1 MKNKPASTPSGA
13 DTDISAQTTTA
24 QAYRIAYDWF
34 SSRNWKP
41 FPFQEEVW
49 QAYLSGKSGL
59 LNAPTGSGKTYA
71 LWWTLLLEWIRDHPN
86 DWREKRPGGLQLIWI
101 TPLRA
106 LARDLQGAMQQV
118 VDELGL
124 SWKVA
129 LRTGDTSSSERQ
141 KQLRSIPEC
150 IITTPES
157 LHLLLS
163 QKNSSQLF
171 KNFRCLVVDEWHELL
186 GSKRGVQ
193 TELAITRLRKI
204 NKHKPKTWGISAT
217 IGNLEQALQILI
229 GQNISEAQ
237 IVRAQIDK
245 KIQISSIIPDHIDN
259 FPWAGHM
266 GLKLLHSIIPLIEQS
281 TSTLLFTNTRGS
293 TEMWYQ
299 KLMEQAPQLAGL
311 VALHHGSLD
320 REVRDWVENSLHEGR
335 LKLVICTS
343 SLDLGVDFT
352 PVETVIQVGSPK
364 AIARFMQRAGRS
376 GHQPGAVSRIHFLPT
391 HALELLEAAA
401 LKKALHQQSC
411 ESRFPLQKPMDV
423 LVQYLVTLAVGEGF
437 QEEEL
442 YEEIKQ
448 SWSYQ
453 QLSPEEWQWAL
464 EFVTTGGDTLNQYD
478 EYSKIAADEAGRYLV
493 TSKKIAMRHRLSMG
507 TIVSDP
513 TLRIKYI
520 GGGYIGQI
528 EESFVSRL
536 NKGDVF
542 WFAGRPLRFEQIK
555 DMTVLVRRSTSK
567 KGVVPRWTGGRLS
580 LSSPMSALLRE
591 VVDEATTG
599 SNTEPELAALEPILG
614 LQSRW
619 SQIPNKHQFLI
630 EYFRSREGYHAVF
643 YPFEGRS
650 VHELLAALTAYRIS
664 QLQPISFSLAMN
676 DYGFELLSDM
686 PIPLEEALAEDLFR
700 TENILDELKQS
711 VNSTEMARRRFREV
725 STIAGLIFSGYPGKP
740 ISNKHLQA
748 SSGILY
754 DVLREYDPQNLL
766 LQQASQE
773 VFQQQLEQER
783 FMQTMQRIN
792 QQEIVMTRPPKPTP
806 FAFPILVDRL
816 REHISSEDLESRIAK
831 MQLQLEEWAQDQG
844 FL

>member
-1 MKNKPASTPSGA
+1 MATKATKSRQKVAREKKAVITEDFAPART
-13 DTDISAQTTTA
+13 
-24 QAYRIAYDWF
+24 WF
-34 SSRNWKP
+34 ASRGWQP
-41 FPFQEEVW
+41 FTFQEEVW
-49 QAYLSGKSGL
+49 AAYLQGKSGL

-71 LWWTLLLEWIRDHPN
+71 LWWPLLLEWMRENPQ
-86 DWREKRPGGLQLIWI
+86 DWQHKRPGGLQLIWI

-106 LARDLQGAMQQV
+106 LARDLQQAMQQV

-141 KQLRSIPEC
+141 KQLRNTPEC

-171 KNFRCLVVDEWHELL
+171 RRFRCLVVDEWHELL

-204 NKHKPKTWGISAT
+204 NTLKPKIWGISAT
-217 IGNLEQALQILI
+217 IGNMEEALQILV
-229 GQNISEAQ
+229 GKDAPQAQ
-237 IVRAQIDK
+237 MVKAQIDK
-245 KIQISSIIPDHIDN
+245 RIEIASIIPETIET
-259 FPWAGHM
+259 FPWAGHL
-266 GLKLLHSIIPLIEQS
+266 GIKLMAEIVPIIEQS

-293 TEMWYQ
+293 TELWYQ
-299 KLMEQAPQLAGL
+299 KLMEFAPQLAGL

-343 SLDLGVDFT
+343 SLDLGVDFK
-352 PVETVIQVGSPK
+352 PVQTVIQVGSPK

-376 GHQPGAVSRIHFLPT
+376 GHQPGAISKIYFLPT
-391 HALELLEAAA
+391 HALELMEAAA
-401 LKKALHQQSC
+401 LKRALSTASC
-411 ESRFPLQKPMDV
+411 ESRYPLRQPMDV
-423 LVQYLVTLAVGEGF
+423 LVQYMVTMAVGEGF
-437 QEEEL
+437 KADEL
-442 YEEIKQ
+442 YEEVRE

-453 QLSPEEWQWAL
+453 DLSPEDWQWAL
-464 EFVTTGGDTLNQYD
+464 EFITTGGGTLDQYEEYNKVSIDDTGVY
-478 EYSKIAADEAGRYLV
+478 KV
-493 TSKKIAMRHRLSMG
+493 VSKKIAMRHRLSMG
-507 TIVSDP
+507 TIVSEP

-536 NKGDVF
+536 NKGEVF
-542 WFAGRPLRFEQIK
+542 WFAGRPLKFEQIK
-555 DMTVLVRRSTSK
+555 DMTVLVRKSK
-567 KGVVPRWTGGRLS
+567 SQKGVVPRWSGSRLS
-580 LSSPMSALLRE
+580 LSATLSALLRE
-591 VVDEATTG
+591 IIDEAAMGTN
-599 SNTEPELAALEPILG
+599 NTPEILALEPIFG

-619 SQIPNKHQFLI
+619 SHIPQQHELLI

-664 QLQPISFSLAMN
+664 QLQPITFSLAMN
-676 DYGFELLSDM
+676 DYGFELLSDE

-700 TENILDELKQS
+700 TENLLDDVQKS
-711 VNSTEMARRRFREV
+711 ANSTEMARRRFREI
-725 STIAGLIFSGYPGKP
+725 SAIAGLVFTGYPGKP
-740 ISNKHLQA
+740 VSNKHLQA

-766 LQQASQE
+766 LKQARQE
-773 VFQQQLEQER
+773 VFEQQLEQDR
-783 FMQTMQRIN
+783 FLKTLQRIG
-792 QQEIVMTRPPKPTP
+792 QQEILLTRPPKPTP
-806 FAFPILVDRL
+806 FAFPIMVDRL
-816 REHISSEDLESRIAK
+816 REHISSEDLETRIAK
-831 MQLQLEEWAQDQG
+831 MQLQLEEWATNQG